1 MNEFELIDEITS
13 NFRQQSNVVLG
24 PGDDAAILATPDA
37 RVAVSTD
44 ILVEGVHFRQEW
56 TTPYQL
62 GRRTAAQNFADI
74 AAMGGRPTALVV
86 GVAAPRSRDPLWF
99 TEVSRGL
106 QDECDLVGASV
117 IGGDLSSGQQ
127 LMIAATVLG
136 DLDGRPPVTRSGANV
151 GDLVAVAGR
160 LGWSAA
166 GLAALQAGA
175 DIDSAYLDAYRAP
188 TPPYAAGIA
197 AALAGATAMID
208 VSDGLLADAAHI
220 AVASKV
226 TINLDSSLLRPDAVL
241 EDAAVVLGRNARDFV
256 LSGGEDHALLAV
268 FPGDARVP
276 DAFRIIGHVETRG
289 AHAVVVDGFEHLGTQ
304 GHDHFG

>member
-62 GRRTAAQNFADI
+62 GRRAAAQNFADI

-86 GVAAPRSRDPLWF
+86 GVAAPRSQDPLWF

-175 DIDSAYLDAYRAP
+175 DIDSAFLDAYRAP
-188 TPPYAAGIA
+188 TPPYEVGVA
-197 AALAGATAMID
+197 AAFAGACAMID
-208 VSDGLLADAAHI
+208 VSDGLLADAGHI
-220 AVASKV
+220 AIASNV
-226 TINLDSSLLRPDAVL
+226 TINLDSSLLRPDTAL

-256 LSGGEDHALLAV
+256 LTGGEDHALLAV
-268 FPGDARVP
+268 FPGPARVP